1 MARLMEKAADAKEE
15 ADLDIDAVSR
25 IADRQRGRS
34 RSISGDAGVAPQKE
48 IRVPEAQIAEV
59 AIANQGLTSLLGDAY
74 EGTQEGEASP
84 DPIRA
89 KAVARR
95 AAPAD
100 SAAKLAP
107 GKTIAAPQGKG
118 WGPAGWSSS
127 GDVEAAP
134 VPVQDDPNGANQFTV
149 QVNTGSGDPVQ
160 VLAEQLRAER
170 DRVDLAT
177 SKRDTMAAELAKAPR
192 PTPHAPR
199 STPRPRPARRLAAR
213 RRSRFTP
220 ARAAEP
226 PSGRRCA
233 EHGSLRPAGARGPRC
248 GVGDDQRQERGDRPP
263 REGGRAVGAH
273 RRAAR
278 GPVSRR
284 RGAPPPAP
292 PPPAPCPARH
302 SLHPKPRRPADRE
315 SRSCPC

>member
-149 QVNTGSGDPVQ
+149 QVNAGSGDPVQ

-177 SKRDTMAAELAKAPR
+177 SKRDTMAAELAKAPPR
-192 PTPHAPR
+192 PTPHA
-199 STPRPRPARRLAAR
+199 THHA
-213 RRSRFTP
+213 
-220 ARAAEP
+220 P
-226 PSGRRCA
+226 P
-233 EHGSLRPAGARGPRC
+233 
-248 GVGDDQRQERGDRPP
+248 QTRPP
-263 REGGRAVGAH
+263 RR
-273 RRAAR
+273 
-278 GPVSRR
+278 
-284 RGAPPPAP
+284 PPPLP
-292 PPPAPCPARH
+292 
-302 SLHPKPRRPADRE
+302 LHPGPRR
-315 SRSCPC
+315 